1 MANKQHAQFSD
12 ENGNLFYLESETEDV
27 LDPSGKPLSDGG
39 DLSEASVKFSVDTS
53 RKLPQS
59 GGRFKA
65 FLGSIVKYL
74 TDLGAAAYLAVAN
87 NDTTTQ
93 PGFVGDARVLKQHRD
108 AINQLSSEINGINVK
123 LYKDINNETVSLPL
137 KDAIKYVCDNYVG
150 LNCSARGR
158 FASAEGWFDYDLI
171 KSADDYCSGFI
182 SGHTQSAAYQ
192 VYRSRGADAVLKK
205 LGSNVVN
212 LGTGTSFDI
221 KAYYAD
227 YKQLTANDFVIEPE
241 ALPDQVLGSKGTHTV
256 NSSNVYAWM
265 RFTKT
270 KNYNAETGIL
280 TAYVTPSGGYG
291 SSTAGVSDTASDN
304 RPVHAYLLKS

>member
-1 MANKQHAQFSD
+1 MNPGIKIRPFKVF
-12 ENGNLFYLESETEDV
+12 LTVVFT
-27 LDPSGKPLSDGG
+27 PL
-39 DLSEASVKFSVDTS
+39 
-53 RKLPQS
+53 
-59 GGRFKA
+59 
-65 FLGSIVKYL
+65 
-74 TDLGAAAYLAVAN
+74 N
-87 NDTTTQ
+87 
-93 PGFVGDARVLKQHRD
+93 
-108 AINQLSSEINGINVK
+108 SEINGINVK

-304 RPVHAYLLKS
+304 RPVHAYLIKS